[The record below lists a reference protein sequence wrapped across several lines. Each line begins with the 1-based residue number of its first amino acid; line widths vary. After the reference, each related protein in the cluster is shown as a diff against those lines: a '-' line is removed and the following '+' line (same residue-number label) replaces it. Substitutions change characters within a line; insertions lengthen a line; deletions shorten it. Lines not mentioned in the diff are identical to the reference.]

1 MKNSILNTASNWF
14 KKENKEHQENDSPLE
29 AKPIG
34 FLEQLKNNIWGN
46 ESVEIIDIEA
56 FEVIA
61 ADMEIVIEQASPTQN
76 KDEKT
81 EQTLISVDEIENEKS
96 LLDHWTDKTT
106 SLIESVKDT
115 AVNSWN
121 FTTEQM
127 NAATVAT
134 VSFSSSTA
142 DSLVHF
148 TKEVG
153 KKYDELEITP
163 KFHTLIN
170 TIDLV
175 VLITLLEGFTTKQ
188 KKGSKEFIA
197 LSVIIALLVLLENA
211 KEGMKKEMG
220 VLEVNEEL
228 NHNMTSLLQSV
239 TFKDMVETAEPIL
252 LLIPNGNYILL
263 ILKLFV

>member
-1 MKNSILNTASNWF
+1 MKNSLRNTASNWF
-14 KKENKEHQENDSPLE
+14 KKDEKEHQEKNPSIE

-34 FLEQLKNNIWGN
+34 FFEQLKNNIWGN
-46 ESVEIIDIEA
+46 EPVEIIDIEA

-61 ADMEIVIEQASPTQN
+61 SDMEVMITQTTTEEITVTQELSSIQELEQ
-76 KDEKT
+76 D
-81 EQTLISVDEIENEKS
+81 KS
-96 LLDHWTDKTT
+96 LFTQVTDSTGA
-106 SLIESVKDT
+106 LLERIKDT
-115 AVNSWN
+115 AATSWN
-121 FTTEQM
+121 FTAEKM

-153 KKYDELEITP
+153 KKYDNLELTP
-163 KFHTLIN
+163 KFHSLIN
-170 TIDLV
+170 TLDLV
-175 VLITLLEGFTTKQ
+175 VLITLLEGFTDKQ

-220 VLEVNEEL
+220 VIEVNEEL
-228 NHNMTSLLQSV
+228 NHNMSSLLQSV

>member
-1 MKNSILNTASNWF
+1 MKNSLLNTASNWF
-14 KKENKEHQENDSPLE
+14 KKDEKEHQENDDSLE

-34 FLEQLKNNIWGN
+34 FFEQLKNSIWGN
-46 ESVEIIDIEA
+46 EPVEIIDIEA

-61 ADMEIVIEQASPTQN
+61 SDMEVMITQ
-76 KDEKT
+76 T
-81 EQTLISVDEIENEKS
+81 TTQEITVTQELSSIQELEEDKS
-96 LLDHWTDKTT
+96 LFTQLTNSTGA
-106 SLIESVKDT
+106 LLESIKDT
-115 AVNSWN
+115 AANSWN
-121 FTTEQM
+121 FTAEKM

-134 VSFSSSTA
+134 VSFSSSAA

-153 KKYDELEITP
+153 KKYDDLELTP

-170 TIDLV
+170 TLDLV
-175 VLITLLEGFTTKQ
+175 VLIALLEGFTDKQ

-220 VLEVNEEL
+220 VIEVNEEL
-228 NHNMTSLLQSV
+228 NHNMSSLLQSV